1 MFVYNIQKDKWFF
14 GGTMPEPRNYHAA
27 AYLNG
32 KIYVIGLNF
41 HANFVYIL
49 ILVLYYKILIV
60 RSVFSKAK

>member
-14 GGTMPEPRNYHAA
+14 GGTMPEPRNYHTA

-41 HANFVYIL
+41 HINSVYTINFCAL
-49 ILVLYYKILIV
+49 
-60 RSVFSKAK
+60 S